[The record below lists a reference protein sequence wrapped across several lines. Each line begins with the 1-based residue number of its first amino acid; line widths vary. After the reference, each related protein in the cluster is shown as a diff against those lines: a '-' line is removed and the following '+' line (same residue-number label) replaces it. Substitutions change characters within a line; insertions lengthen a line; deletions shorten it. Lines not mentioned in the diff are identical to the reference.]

1 MTSEIVVLIGTGS
14 IGVAIARR
22 CAAGRRLLL
31 ADYNEQQLAT
41 VASQLHGE
49 GYEVATHPVDVSDHS
64 SVDALA
70 DHAAGLGTITR
81 VIHAAG
87 VSPTQASPEHIVA
100 VDLFGT
106 AYVLDA
112 FGPQRRG
119 LPADARD
126 IGRQTVGHAGRDR

>member
-81 VIHAAG
+81 VIHGCRGFADAG
-87 VSPTQASPEHIVA
+87 VA
-100 VDLFGT
+100 
-106 AYVLDA
+106 
-112 FGPQRRG
+112 
-119 LPADARD
+119 
-126 IGRQTVGHAGRDR
+126 